1 MDGVRVHAWGNDA
14 FFRAIIPR
22 WDWCGR
28 SSWPSQPA
36 SRHDTPEAHT
46 RGFLPRPK
54 VHTLTPLMSP
64 AGVSGQV
71 GSDPNSQLTN
81 PIVMGPPRTMT

>member
-1 MDGVRVHAWGNDA
+1 MRGETTLFSVQSSHVGTGVVAPAGLA
-14 FFRAIIPR
+14 
-22 WDWCGR
+22 
-28 SSWPSQPA
+28 SQPA